1 MTTMSPTNASTVDS
15 IAVDT
20 DIAVA
25 DTVEPRSRR
34 GLAGTVLTAL
44 AVLVALLAGLL
55 APAAAQA
62 STPTVT
68 KAEWSMAVALEK
80 TLNAERKAHHLPA
93 LSMRTALLH
102 SARSHNL
109 AMSRAN
115 TMSHQLPGEP
125 ALGTRVTSAGYK
137 WHYAGENI
145 GWNSIMT
152 NTGVQQLE
160 KIMYAEVPPNNG
172 HKLNILNTHYTNLG
186 VDVYLDKTHHK
197 IWLTVDF
204 GRP

>member
-1 MTTMSPTNASTVDS
+1 MTSSP
-15 IAVDT
+15 
-20 DIAVA
+20 VA
-25 DTVEPRSRR
+25 TTEVGTAQVVAPRSVR
-34 GLAGTVLTAL
+34 GLVATAFIAL
-44 AVLVALLAGLL
+44 MAVLVGLL

-62 STPTVT
+62 STPAVT
-68 KAEWSMAVALEK
+68 STEWSMAVALEK
-80 TLNAERKAHHLPA
+80 TLNSERAAHHLPA
-93 LSMRTALLH
+93 LTMRTALLH
-102 SARSHNL
+102 SARNHNL

-125 ALGTRVTSAGYK
+125 GLGTRVTSAGYK

-160 KIMYAEVPPNNG
+160 KIMYAEVPPNDG
-172 HKLNILNTHYTNLG
+172 HKLNILNTRYTNLG
-186 VDVYLDKTHHK
+186 VDVYLDPAHNKV
-197 IWLTVDF
+197 WLTVDF